1 MVKIKHN
8 WKKLIALVALV
19 CMLFPNTVLA
29 SEQTSTYTTYTFNAD
44 GNAVN
49 SPDAYQFV
57 EEYDGETLGVGS
69 LNKPSDLY
77 IDSQKQIYIVDKGNN
92 RIVVLNPDFTVKTTV
107 GPFEATL
114 SGDLITDNFNNLSSV
129 YVTEKGHMYVA
140 DTDNYRVVEFDEN
153 LKFVRQIGCPNSKI
167 LGDDYV
173 FAPVS
178 VVVDSS
184 DRIYLMVQNENQGIV
199 ELEADGSF
207 IGYYGAQKVE
217 QSIFDWFKSL
227 FMTKEQKSRIARIIP
242 RTYNSMTIDDNDF
255 VWLTSNSLTIYQ
267 RMNYMKSKSSK
278 DAPIK
283 RLNPSGTDVLARQGE
298 YAPGGDLLEVSSLVD
313 VAIKDNG
320 VYSLLDNTRNRVF
333 TYDEG
338 GNLLYAFGGSGTQ
351 DGCITLAAAVSYF
364 GDDLVVL
371 DAGDGVIVRYGM
383 TDYARNIQSAI
394 LADEEK
400 DFEKSINYWEKVL
413 EDNHNLGLAYKSMGE
428 NYLRLGEYSTAMEYY
443 KNASETD
450 GYSKAFQYVRA
461 ELVKGNFFIIIG
473 AFLLLLV
480 LWLLFKSWVNKEN
493 KKMYAVGTKQSLKSE
508 LLYAFRAIYHPFD
521 GFWEIK
527 TQKRGTVRAA
537 SIILFMVIL
546 TFCYKEVGTGYLFR
560 TVPIEQVDIPVV
572 ILKVLIPLVLWCLAS
587 WGLTT
592 LFDGKGSIK
601 DIYIMSCY
609 SMFPLI
615 FTNII
620 TTVMSNG
627 MTLAEGDFISF
638 ISTIGF
644 VWMVGLMFVGSMVVQ
659 DYRFNKNLGMIVAS
673 IVGMA
678 VVLFLALLF
687 VTVGQK
693 MVDFFIALYEEI
705 TFRL

>member
-1 MVKIKHN
+1 MVKLRHN
-8 WKKLIALVALV
+8 WKRLIALLAIV
-19 CMLFPNTVLA
+19 CMLFPNTVFA
-29 SEQTSTYTTYTFNAD
+29 AGQTSTYTTYTFDVN
-44 GNAVN
+44 GYAVN

-57 EEYDGETLGVGS
+57 EEYDGRTLGIDE
-69 LNKPSDLY
+69 LNKPSD
-77 IDSQKQIYIVDKGNN
+77 IHVDSQGQIYIVDKGNN
-92 RIVVLNPDFTVKTTV
+92 RIVVLNPDFTVKKIV
-107 GPFEATL
+107 GPFVATL
-114 SGDLITDNFNNLSSV
+114 SGDLITDNFHNPSSV

-140 DTDNYRVVEFDEN
+140 DTDNNRVVEFDEN

-173 FAPVS
+173 FTPTAI
-178 VVVDSS
+178 VVDSS
-184 DRIYLMVQNENQGIV
+184 DRIYLMIQNENQGIV
-199 ELEADGSF
+199 ELEANGSF

-217 QSIFDWFKSL
+217 QSFFDWIKTL
-227 FMTKEQKSRIARIIP
+227 FMTKEQKSRIARTIP
-242 RTYNSMTIDDNDF
+242 RTYNSITIDDKDF

-267 RMNYMKSKSSK
+267 RKKYMESKSSK

-283 RLNPSGTDVLARQGE
+283 RLNPSGSDVLARQGE

-313 VAIKDNG
+313 VAVKENG
-320 VYSLLDNTRNRVF
+320 VYSVLDNLRNRIF

-338 GNLLYAFGGSGTQ
+338 GNLLYAFGGSSTQ
-351 DGCITLAAAVSYF
+351 DGCITQAGAIAYCGNDIL
-364 GDDLVVL
+364 VL
-371 DAGDGVIVRYGM
+371 DIGDGTIVRYGM
-383 TDYARNIQSAI
+383 TEYAKSIQNAI

-400 DFEKSINYWEKVL
+400 DFEKSIEHWSKVL
-413 EDNHNLGLAYKSMGE
+413 EENQNLGLAYESMGE
-428 NYLRLGEYSTAMEYY
+428 NYLRLGEYEKAMEYY
-443 KNASETD
+443 KNASEKD
-450 GYSKAFQYVRA
+450 GYSKAFQYVRT
-461 ELVKGNFFIIIG
+461 ELVKENFFVVIG
-473 AFLLLLV
+473 VFLLV
-480 LWLLFKSWVNKEN
+480 LVVWLFFKSWVNKEN
-493 KKMYAVGTKQSLKSE
+493 KKLYPAGTKHTLRSE

-527 TQKRGTVRAA
+527 TQRRGTVRSA
-537 SIILFMVIL
+537 SIILFLVIL
-546 TFCYKEVGTGYLFR
+546 TFCYKKVGTGYLFR
-560 TVPIEQVDIPVV
+560 SIDIEQVDIPIV
-572 ILKVLIPLVLWCLAS
+572 ILKVLIPLLLWCISS

-601 DIYIMSCY
+601 DIYVMSCY

-638 ISTIGF
+638 ITSLGF

-659 DYRFNKNLGMIVAS
+659 DYQFNKNLGMIIAS

-693 MVDFFIALYEEI
+693 MVDFMMALYEEVVY
-705 TFRL
+705 RL